1 MKKWWVIPVSL
12 LLLLPAQI
20 FLLFFVLFFSEI
32 TGMQALGYILGCV
45 LFGTAASSP
54 VLLKIASGQCKPGR
68 KPLYMILVALLYAVL
83 LFLSVLLL
91 RPIR

>member
-45 LFGTAASSP
+45 LFGAAAASP
-54 VLLKIASGQCKPGR
+54 VLLRIVSGKNQWTR
-68 KPLYMILVALLYAVL
+68 KLLYIILITLLYGAL
-83 LFLSVLLL
+83 LFLSVLMLS
-91 RPIR
+91 PIR